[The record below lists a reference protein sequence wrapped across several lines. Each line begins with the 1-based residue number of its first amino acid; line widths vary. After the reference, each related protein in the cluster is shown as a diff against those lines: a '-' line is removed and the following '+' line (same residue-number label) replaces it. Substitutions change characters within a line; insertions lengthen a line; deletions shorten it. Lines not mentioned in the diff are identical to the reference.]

1 MKEITVADVRAR
13 QAAGEKLTILDVRNP
28 DEREEASI
36 EGTLFIPLPV
46 LEDRFAEL
54 NEYKD
59 QELIIHCR
67 SGKRSASACMYL
79 ELQGFTNVVNLQ
91 GGIMAWMQ

>member
-1 MKEITVADVRAR
+1 MNEITVEQIRAR
-13 QAAGEKLTILDVRNP
+13 QQAGEKLTILDVRNP
-28 DEREEASI
+28 DERDESSI
-36 EGTLFIPLPV
+36 EGTLFIPLPD

-54 NEYKD
+54 NDYRD

-79 ELQGFTNVVNLQ
+79 ELQGFTNVVNLK
-91 GGIMAWMQ
+91 GGIMEWQK